1 MLRGV
6 FDLIAAL
13 LNYSNFEGEGIMQKK
28 LNKAMMAL
36 EPAEKQYK
44 MLYKANPYDNFKP
57 VTSWNQFVMQ
67 YKQKMKVP
75 VTIPK
80 NPPSDIRSRFYENE
94 FFSSGMINERGSKA
108 GSDGKL
114 IYPPHMNSEIVVFKH
129 LRYLPIMMHTLE
141 FVKISY
147 ILQGTCEFFLNGKA
161 YHLGQGDL
169 IIVAPNIE
177 QAFFA
182 DKDDDIVVNI
192 IMRRSTF
199 QDAFSPLLMEQNDIS
214 EFFLQMLYQKEFSQ
228 TVLFHCDRDENI
240 ENLIVNLYQESQTS
254 RHGSRI
260 IMNSYVL
267 LLFGQLIRNHS
278 NDAKMLM
285 GRVNE
290 QSTSNIIQFIRNNRT
305 TVNLKLV
312 AQQFNLSQGYLSRY
326 IKRETGYSFSAL
338 LRDLKMR
345 EAAKLLVN
353 SELSVEEIVDEVGY
367 SDISNF
373 YRNFKKMYGMT
384 PVNYRNTR

>member
-1 MLRGV
+1 
-6 FDLIAAL
+6 
-13 LNYSNFEGEGIMQKK
+13 MQKK
-28 LNKAMMAL
+28 LNKAMTAL

-44 MLYKANPYDNFKP
+44 MLYKANPYDSFKP

-67 YKQKMKVP
+67 YKQKIKVP

-147 ILQGTCEFFLNGKA
+147 ILQGTCEFFLNGKV

-228 TVLFHCDRDENI
+228 TVLFHCDRDEDI

-384 PVNYRNTR
+384 PADYRADK